1 MEENVRCLAQQPP
14 WCSLSP
20 TQLSTK
26 SKTASRDRALICGT
40 YRTSRDREAAAVSLD
55 EMTLLARSARA
66 EIVEVI
72 SQERKRPDSATYFGS
87 GKVEELKEL
96 ITLKA
101 ITIVMVD
108 AELSPVQARNLE
120 AKLEVKVLDRT
131 ELILDIFAQR
141 ARSREGRLQVELA
154 QLQYLM
160 PRLTG
165 KGVSLSRLGGGIGT
179 RGPGETKLETDR
191 RRIRTRVSVLK
202 ESIEHVRRERGTRR
216 EGRRRRDEPV
226 VSLVGYTNAGK
237 SSLFKALTG
246 EAKVEISDR
255 LFMTL
260 DPLMRGVR
268 IGERDNIILVD
279 TVGFIRSLPHGLVA
293 AFRATLEE
301 VIEADLVLHVVDGA
315 DPEMAEKEKAVREV
329 LEEIGAEESP
339 NRLIVVNKIDEA
351 DDAARMAL
359 RSERPDAVQVSALT
373 GEGLDGLKRRI
384 AETLDMLPRPV
395 TLRID
400 PKDERRIANVYRH
413 AKVLSQTRDEFG
425 QVVLEAEAST
435 RALLAIA

>member
-1 MEENVRCLAQQPP
+1 MSA
-14 WCSLSP
+14 
-20 TQLSTK
+20 K
-26 SKTASRDRALICGT
+26 SKTERHERALICGT
-40 YRTSRDREAAAVSLD
+40 YRTSRDREAAAISIE
-55 EMTLLARSARA
+55 EMTMLAKSAGA
-66 EIVEVI
+66 VIVEVI

-87 GKVEELKEL
+87 GKVDELKE
-96 ITLKA
+96 IAAEKKV
-101 ITIVMVD
+101 TIVMVD

-120 AKLEVKVLDRT
+120 AKLDVKVLDRT

-216 EGRRRRDEPV
+216 EGRRRRAEPV

-237 SSLFKALTG
+237 SSLFRALTG
-246 EAKVEISDR
+246 EEKVEISDR

-268 IGERDNIILVD
+268 IGERENIVLVD

-301 VIEADLVLHVVDGA
+301 VVEADLVLHVVDGC
-315 DPEMAEKEKAVREV
+315 DPELAAKEKAVRDV
-329 LEEIGAEESP
+329 LEEIGADEEP
-339 NRLIVVNKIDEA
+339 NRLTVINKIDGA
-351 DDAARMAL
+351 DEAARMAL
-359 RSERPDAVQVSALT
+359 RSERPEAVQVSALT
-373 GEGLDGLKRRI
+373 AEGLDVLKKRI
-384 AETLDMLPRPV
+384 AETLDMLPHPV

-400 PKDERRIANVYRH
+400 PKDERRIANVYRL
-413 AKVLSQTRDEFG
+413 AKVLSQTRDEYG
-425 QVVLEAEAST
+425 QVVLEAEASP

>member
-1 MEENVRCLAQQPP
+1 M
-14 WCSLSP
+14 
-20 TQLSTK
+20 STK
-26 SKTASRDRALICGT
+26 TKSTRHERALICGT
-40 YRTSRDREAAAVSLD
+40 FANNREREAAAASLE
-55 EMTLLARSARA
+55 EMTLLAESAGA
-66 EIVEVI
+66 EIVDVV

-87 GKVEELKEL
+87 GKVDELKAQVAE
-96 ITLKA
+96 KE

-120 AKLEVKVLDRT
+120 TAFEVKVLDRT

-165 KGVSLSRLGGGIGT
+165 KGTSLSRLGGGIGT

-191 RRIRTRVSVLK
+191 RRIRNRVAVLK
-202 ESIEHVRRERGTRR
+202 ASIEHVRRERGTRR
-216 EGRRRRDEPV
+216 EGRRRRAEPV

-237 SSLFKALTG
+237 SSLFGALTG
-246 EAKVEISDR
+246 EARVEISDR

-268 IGERDNIILVD
+268 IGERENIVLVD

-301 VIEADLVLHVVDGA
+301 VVEADLVLHVVDGS
-315 DPEMAEKEKAVREV
+315 DPEMADKERAVREV

-339 NRLIVVNKIDEA
+339 NRLVVINKIDGIDEA
-351 DDAARMAL
+351 SRMAL
-359 RSERPDAVQVSALT
+359 RAERPDAVQVSALT
-373 GEGLDGLKRRI
+373 GEGLGDLKGRI
-384 AETLDMLPRPV
+384 AVMLDMLPRPV
-395 TLRID
+395 TLRVD
-400 PKDERRIANVYRH
+400 PLDERRIASVYRH

-425 QVVLEAEAST
+425 QVVLEAEASA

>member
-1 MEENVRCLAQQPP
+1 M
-14 WCSLSP
+14 
-20 TQLSTK
+20 STK
-26 SKTASRDRALICGT
+26 TRTERHERALICGT
-40 YRTSRDREAAAVSLD
+40 YRTSRDREAAAISLE
-55 EMTLLARSARA
+55 EMTLLAKSARA

-87 GKVEELKEL
+87 GKVKELKEL
-96 ITLKA
+96 VAEKA

-160 PRLTG
+160 PRLAG

-191 RRIRTRVSVLK
+191 RRIRTRVSVLR

-216 EGRRRRDEPV
+216 EGRRRRAEPV

-246 EAKVEISDR
+246 EEKVEISDR

-268 IGERDNIILVD
+268 IGERENIVLVD

-301 VIEADLVLHVVDGA
+301 VIEADLIVHVVDGA
-315 DPEMAEKEKAVREV
+315 DPEMAQKEGAVREV

-339 NRLIVVNKIDEA
+339 NRLIVINKIDGA
-351 DDAARMAL
+351 DDAARLAL
-359 RSERPDAVQVSALT
+359 RSERPEAVQVSALT
-373 GEGLDGLKRRI
+373 GEGLEVLKRRI
-384 AETLDMLPRPV
+384 AEMLDLLPRPV

-400 PKDERRIANVYRH
+400 PKDERRIASVYRH

>member
-1 MEENVRCLAQQPP
+1 
-14 WCSLSP
+14 
-20 TQLSTK
+20 
-26 SKTASRDRALICGT
+26 
-40 YRTSRDREAAAVSLD
+40 
-55 EMTLLARSARA
+55 MTLLAKSAGA
-66 EIVEVI
+66 QIVDVL
-72 SQERKRPDSATYFGS
+72 SQERKRPDSATYFGA
-87 GKVEELKEL
+87 GKVDELREL
-96 ITLKA
+96 VTA
-101 ITIVMVD
+101 REITIVMVD

-216 EGRRRRDEPV
+216 AGRRRRAEPV

-237 SSLFKALTG
+237 SSLFRALTG
-246 EAKVEISDR
+246 EEKVEISDR

-268 IGERDNIILVD
+268 IGERENIVLVD
-279 TVGFIRSLPHGLVA
+279 TVGFIRHLPHGLVA

-301 VIEADLVLHVVDGA
+301 VVEADLVLHVVDGT
-315 DPEMAEKEKAVREV
+315 DPEMKDKEKAVREV
-329 LEEIGAEESP
+329 LEEIGADEAP
-339 NRLIVVNKIDEA
+339 NRLVVINKIDGA
-351 DDAARMAL
+351 DDAARLAL
-359 RSERPDAVQVSALT
+359 RSERPEAVQVSART
-373 GEGLDGLKRRI
+373 GEGLDALKRRI
-384 AETLDMLPRPV
+384 AEMLDLLPRPV

-400 PKDERRIANVYRH
+400 PGDERRIANVYRH
-413 AKVLSQTRDEFG
+413 ARVLSQTRDEFG
-425 QVVLEAEAST
+425 QLVLEAEASP

>member
-1 MEENVRCLAQQPP
+1 LN
-14 WCSLSP
+14 
-20 TQLSTK
+20 TK
-26 SKTASRDRALICGT
+26 TRTEAHERALICGT
-40 YRTSRDREAAAVSLD
+40 YRSSRERAAAASSLD
-55 EMTLLARSARA
+55 EMSLLAKSAGA
-66 EIVEVI
+66 LIVDVI
-72 SQERKRPDSATYFGS
+72 SQERKRPDSATYFGE
-87 GKVEELKEL
+87 GKVAELRDLVSLREV
-96 ITLKA
+96 
-101 ITIVMVD
+101 TIVMVD

-120 AKLEVKVLDRT
+120 ARLEVKVLDRT

-216 EGRRRRDEPV
+216 EGRRRRAEPV

-237 SSLFKALTG
+237 SSLFRALTG

-268 IGERDNIILVD
+268 IGERENIILVD
-279 TVGFIRSLPHGLVA
+279 TVGFIRHLPHGLVA

-301 VIEADLVLHVVDGA
+301 VVEADLVLHVVDA
-315 DPEMAEKEKAVREV
+315 TDPELPEKEKAVREV
-329 LEEIGAEESP
+329 LEEIGAEEAP
-339 NRLIVVNKIDEA
+339 NRLVVVNKIDGA
-351 DDAARMAL
+351 DEAARLAL
-359 RSERPDAVQVSALT
+359 RSERPDAVQVSAL
-373 GEGLDGLKRRI
+373 EGHGLTDLKQRI
-384 AETLDMLPRPV
+384 AEMLDLLPRPV
-395 TLRID
+395 TLTID
-400 PKDERRIANVYRH
+400 PLDERRIAKVYRH

-425 QVVLEAEAST
+425 QVVLEAEASS
-435 RALLAIA
+435 RALRAIA

>member
-1 MEENVRCLAQQPP
+1 MSA
-14 WCSLSP
+14 
-20 TQLSTK
+20 K
-26 SKTASRDRALICGT
+26 SKTERHERALICGT
-40 YRTSRDREAAAVSLD
+40 HRTSREREAAAISLE
-55 EMTLLARSARA
+55 EMKQLAQSAGA
-66 EIVEVI
+66 TIVDVI

-87 GKVEELKEL
+87 GKVDELKEL
-96 ITLKA
+96 VQQKEV
-101 ITIVMVD
+101 TIVMVD

-120 AKLEVKVLDRT
+120 TKLDVKVLDRT

-216 EGRRRRDEPV
+216 EGRRRRAEPV

-237 SSLFKALTG
+237 SSLFRALTG
-246 EAKVEISDR
+246 EEKVEVSDR

-268 IGERDNIILVD
+268 IGERENIVLVD

-301 VIEADLVLHVVDGA
+301 VVEADLVLHVIDGT
-315 DPEMAEKEKAVREV
+315 DPEMKEKEKAVREV

-339 NRLIVVNKIDEA
+339 NRLVVINKIDGA
-351 DDAARMAL
+351 DEAARLSL
-359 RSERPDAVQVSALT
+359 RAERPDAVQVSALT
-373 GEGLDGLKRRI
+373 GEGLEALKRTI

-395 TLRID
+395 TIRVD
-400 PKDERRIANVYRH
+400 PKDERRIASVYRH
-413 AKVLSQTRDEFG
+413 AKVLSQTRDEYG
-425 QVVLEAEAST
+425 QVVLEAEASP
-435 RALLAIA
+435 RALVAIA

>member
-1 MEENVRCLAQQPP
+1 
-14 WCSLSP
+14 
-20 TQLSTK
+20 
-26 SKTASRDRALICGT
+26 
-40 YRTSRDREAAAVSLD
+40 
-55 EMTLLARSARA
+55 MTLLAKSAGA
-66 EIVEVI
+66 LIVDVL
-72 SQERKRPDSATYFGS
+72 SQERKRPDSATYFGA
-87 GKVEELKEL
+87 GKVDELRELVTAKE
-96 ITLKA
+96 

-216 EGRRRRDEPV
+216 AGRRRRAEPV

-237 SSLFKALTG
+237 SSLFRALTG
-246 EAKVEISDR
+246 EEKVEISDR

-268 IGERDNIILVD
+268 IGERENIVLVD
-279 TVGFIRSLPHGLVA
+279 TVGFIRHLPHGLVA

-301 VIEADLVLHVVDGA
+301 VVEADLVLHVVDGT
-315 DPEMAEKEKAVREV
+315 DPEMKDKEKAVREV
-329 LEEIGAEESP
+329 LEEIGAEEAP
-339 NRLIVVNKIDEA
+339 NRLVVINKIDGA
-351 DDAARMAL
+351 DDAARLAL
-359 RSERPDAVQVSALT
+359 RSERPEAVQVSART
-373 GEGLDGLKRRI
+373 GEGLESLKRRI
-384 AETLDMLPRPV
+384 AEMLDLLPRPV

-400 PKDERRIANVYRH
+400 PGDERRIANVYRH
-413 AKVLSQTRDEFG
+413 ARVLSQTRDEFG
-425 QVVLEAEAST
+425 QLVLEAEASP

>member
-1 MEENVRCLAQQPP
+1 
-14 WCSLSP
+14 
-20 TQLSTK
+20 LSTK
-26 SKTASRDRALICGT
+26 QKTGARERALICGS
-40 YRTSRDREAAAVSLD
+40 YRSSRDRAQAAISLE
-55 EMTLLARSARA
+55 EMKLLAESAGA
-66 EIVEVI
+66 TVLDVVA
-72 SQERKRPDSATYFGS
+72 QERKRPDSATFFGS
-87 GKVEELKEL
+87 GKVVDLKQ
-96 ITLKA
+96 
-101 ITIVMVD
+101 IVDEKGATVVMID

-120 AKLEVKVLDRT
+120 NALEVKVLDRT

-165 KGVSLSRLGGGIGT
+165 KGVALSRLGGGIGT

-202 ESIEHVRRERGTRR
+202 QSIEHVRRERGTRR
-216 EGRRRRDEPV
+216 AGRKRRAEPV

-237 SSLFKALTG
+237 SSLFRALTG
-246 EAKVEISDR
+246 DAAVEVSAR

-268 IGERDNIILVD
+268 IGDHENIVLVD

-301 VIEADLVLHVVDGA
+301 VVEADLVLHVVDGT
-315 DPEMAEKEKAVREV
+315 DPEMAAKEKAVREV
-329 LEEIGAEESP
+329 LEEIGAEEAPS
-339 NRLIVVNKIDEA
+339 RLVVINKIDGAE
-351 DDAARMAL
+351 DAARLSL
-359 RSERPDAVQVSALT
+359 RADRPDAVQVSALT
-373 GEGLDGLKRRI
+373 GEGLEDLKRVI
-384 AETLDMLPRPV
+384 AERLDLLPRAV
-395 TLRID
+395 TFTVD
-400 PKDERRIANVYRH
+400 PLDERRIASVYRH
-413 AKVLSQTRDEFG
+413 AKVLSQTHDDAG
-425 QVVLEAEAST
+425 QVVLRAEAST

>member
-1 MEENVRCLAQQPP
+1 MADP
-14 WCSLSP
+14 
-20 TQLSTK
+20 LSTK
-26 SKTASRDRALICGT
+26 TRTERHERALICGT
-40 YRTSRDREAAAVSLD
+40 YRTSREREAAVVSLE
-55 EMTLLARSARA
+55 EMTLLAKSARA
-66 EIVEVI
+66 KIVEVI

-87 GKVEELKEL
+87 GKVDELKEL
-96 ITLKA
+96 VSEKA

-216 EGRRRRDEPV
+216 EGRRRRAEPV

-237 SSLFKALTG
+237 SSLFRALTG
-246 EAKVEISDR
+246 EEKVEISDR

-268 IGERDNIILVD
+268 IGERENIVLVD
-279 TVGFIRSLPHGLVA
+279 TVGFIRHLPHGLVA

-301 VIEADLVLHVVDGA
+301 VVEADLVIHVVDGT

-339 NRLIVVNKIDEA
+339 NRLVVINKIDGA
-351 DDAARMAL
+351 DDAARLAL
-359 RSERPDAVQVSALT
+359 RSERPDAVPLSALT
-373 GEGLDGLKRRI
+373 GEGLDVLKRRI
-384 AETLDMLPRPV
+384 AEMLDMLPRPV

-400 PKDERRIANVYRH
+400 PQDERRIANVYRH

-425 QVVLEAEAST
+425 QVVLQAEAST

>member
-1 MEENVRCLAQQPP
+1 
-14 WCSLSP
+14 
-20 TQLSTK
+20 
-26 SKTASRDRALICGT
+26 LICGT
-40 YRTSRDREAAAVSLD
+40 YRTSREREAAVTSLE
-55 EMTLLARSARA
+55 EMTLLAQSAGA
-66 EIVEVI
+66 LIVDVI

-87 GKVEELKEL
+87 GKVDEFKEL
-96 ITLKA
+96 VTEKA

-120 AKLEVKVLDRT
+120 AALEVKVLDRT

-165 KGVSLSRLGGGIGT
+165 KGASLSRLGGGIGT

-216 EGRRRRDEPV
+216 EGRRRRAEPV

-237 SSLFKALTG
+237 SSLFRALTG
-246 EAKVEISDR
+246 EERVEVSDR

-268 IGERDNIILVD
+268 IGERENLVLVD

-301 VIEADLVLHVVDGA
+301 VIEADLVLHVVDGS
-315 DPEMAEKEKAVREV
+315 DPGMAEKEKAVREV
-329 LEEIGAEESP
+329 LEEIGAEQAP
-339 NRLIVVNKIDEA
+339 NRLTVINKIDGA
-351 DDAARMAL
+351 DEAARLSL

-384 AETLDMLPRPV
+384 AEMLDMLPRSV
-395 TLRID
+395 TLRVD
-400 PKDERRIANVYRH
+400 PLDEKRIASVYRH

-425 QVVLEAEAST
+425 QVVLLAEAST

>member
-1 MEENVRCLAQQPP
+1 M
-14 WCSLSP
+14 
-20 TQLSTK
+20 STK
-26 SKTASRDRALICGT
+26 TKTRPHERALVCGT
-40 YRTSRDREAAAVSLD
+40 YRTSRDRDAAAVSME
-55 EMTLLARSARA
+55 EMTLLAKSAGA

-87 GKVEELKEL
+87 GKVDEFKDLVAA
-96 ITLKA
+96 KA
-101 ITIVMVD
+101 VTIVMVD

-120 AKLEVKVLDRT
+120 AKLELKVLDRT

-160 PRLTG
+160 PRLSG
-165 KGVSLSRLGGGIGT
+165 KGASLSRLGGGIGT

-216 EGRRRRDEPV
+216 EGRRRRAEPV

-237 SSLFKALTG
+237 SSLFSALTG

-268 IGERDNIILVD
+268 IGERENMILVD
-279 TVGFIRSLPHGLVA
+279 TVGFIRNLPHGLVA

-301 VIEADLVLHVVDGA
+301 VIEADLVLHVVDGT
-315 DPEMAEKEKAVREV
+315 DPEMVQKEKAVREV
-329 LEEIGAEESP
+329 LEEIGADEAP
-339 NRLIVVNKIDEA
+339 NRLMVINKIDGA
-351 DDAARMAL
+351 DVAARMAL
-359 RSERPDAVQVSALT
+359 RAGRPDAIQVSALS
-373 GEGLDGLKRRI
+373 GEGLEGLKQHI
-384 AETLDMLPRPV
+384 ALVLDMLPRPV

-400 PKDERRIANVYRH
+400 PLDERRIASVYRH
-413 AKVLSQTRDEFG
+413 AKVLSEIRDESG
-425 QVVLEAEAST
+425 QVVLEAEASS

>member
-1 MEENVRCLAQQPP
+1 
-14 WCSLSP
+14 LSA
-20 TQLSTK
+20 K
-26 SKTASRDRALICGT
+26 SKTERHERALICGT
-40 YRTSRDREAAAVSLD
+40 HRTSREREAAAISLE
-55 EMTLLARSARA
+55 EMKQLAQSAGA
-66 EIVEVI
+66 TIVDVI

-87 GKVEELKEL
+87 GKVDELKEL
-96 ITLKA
+96 VQQKEV
-101 ITIVMVD
+101 TIVMVD

-120 AKLEVKVLDRT
+120 TKLDVKVLDRT

-216 EGRRRRDEPV
+216 EGRRRRAEPV

-237 SSLFKALTG
+237 SSLFRALTG
-246 EAKVEISDR
+246 EEKVEVSDR

-268 IGERDNIILVD
+268 IGERENIVLVD

-301 VIEADLVLHVVDGA
+301 VVEADLVLHVIDGT
-315 DPEMAEKEKAVREV
+315 DPEMKEKEKAVREV

-339 NRLIVVNKIDEA
+339 NRLVVINKIDGA
-351 DDAARMAL
+351 DEAARLSL
-359 RSERPDAVQVSALT
+359 RAERPDAVQVSALT
-373 GEGLDGLKRRI
+373 GEGLEALKRTI

-395 TLRID
+395 TIRVD
-400 PKDERRIANVYRH
+400 PKDERRIASVYRH
-413 AKVLSQTRDEFG
+413 AKVLSQTRDEYG
-425 QVVLEAEAST
+425 QVVLEAEASP
-435 RALLAIA
+435 RALVAIA

>member
-1 MEENVRCLAQQPP
+1 M
-14 WCSLSP
+14 
-20 TQLSTK
+20 
-26 SKTASRDRALICGT
+26 ICGT
-40 YRTSRDREAAAVSLD
+40 YRTSREREASAISLH
-55 EMTLLARSARA
+55 EMRLLAKSAGA

-72 SQERKRPDSATYFGS
+72 AQERKRPDSATFFGR
-87 GKVEELKEL
+87 GKVEELKDL
-96 ITLKA
+96 VA
-101 ITIVMVD
+101 SQAVTIVMVD

-216 EGRRRRDEPV
+216 EGRRRREEPV

-246 EAKVEISDR
+246 EANVLISDR

-268 IGERDNIILVD
+268 IGERENIVLVD

-301 VIEADLVLHVVDGA
+301 VIEADLVLHVVDGT
-315 DPEMAEKEKAVREV
+315 DPEMAEKEKAVRQV
-329 LEEIGAEESP
+329 LEEIGAEDAP
-339 NRLIVVNKIDEA
+339 NRLIVINKIDGA
-351 DDAARMAL
+351 DEAARLAL
-359 RSERPDAVQVSALT
+359 RSERPDAVLVSAQT
-373 GEGLDGLKRRI
+373 REGLDALKRRI
-384 AETLDMLPRPV
+384 AETLDMVPRPV
-395 TLRID
+395 TLRMD
-400 PKDERRIANVYRH
+400 PLDERRIANVYRH

-425 QVVLEAEAST
+425 QVVLEAEASP

>member
-1 MEENVRCLAQQPP
+1 MSAK
-14 WCSLSP
+14 
-20 TQLSTK
+20 TK
-26 SKTASRDRALICGT
+26 TNRNERALICGT
-40 YRTSRDREAAAVSLD
+40 YRTSRERDAAAISMD
-55 EMTLLARSARA
+55 EMTLLARSAGA
-66 EIVEVI
+66 EVVDVI

-87 GKVEELKEL
+87 GKVDD
-96 ITLKA
+96 LKA
-101 ITIVMVD
+101 LAEEKGVTIVMVD

-131 ELILDIFAQR
+131 ELILDIFARR

-165 KGVSLSRLGGGIGT
+165 KGASLSRLGGGIGT

-202 ESIEHVRRERGTRR
+202 ESIEHVRRERNTRR
-216 EGRRRRDEPV
+216 EGRRRRAEPV

-237 SSLFKALTG
+237 SSLFRALTG
-246 EAKVEISDR
+246 EEKVEISDR

-268 IGERDNIILVD
+268 IGERENIILVD

-301 VIEADLVLHVVDGA
+301 VLEADLVLHVVDGT
-315 DPEMAEKEKAVREV
+315 DPEMAAKEKAVREV
-329 LEEIGAEESP
+329 LEEIGADESP
-339 NRLIVVNKIDEA
+339 NRLMVINKIDGA
-351 DDAARMAL
+351 DDAARLAL
-359 RSERPDAVQVSALT
+359 RSERPEAVQVSALT
-373 GEGLDGLKRRI
+373 GEGFGDLKRRI
-384 AETLDMLPRPV
+384 AETLDMFPRPV

-400 PKDERRIANVYRH
+400 PRDERRIASVYRH

>member
-1 MEENVRCLAQQPP
+1 MSA
-14 WCSLSP
+14 
-20 TQLSTK
+20 K
-26 SKTASRDRALICGT
+26 SKTGRHERALICGT
-40 YRTSRDREAAAVSLD
+40 YRTSREREAAAISLE
-55 EMTLLARSARA
+55 EMRLLAQSAGA
-66 EIVEVI
+66 TIVDVI
-72 SQERKRPDSATYFGS
+72 SLEIKRPDSATYFGS
-87 GKVEELKEL
+87 GKVDELKEMVQ
-96 ITLKA
+96 LKEV
-101 ITIVMVD
+101 TIVMID

-120 AKLEVKVLDRT
+120 TKLDVKVLDRT

-216 EGRRRRDEPV
+216 EGRRRRAEPV

-237 SSLFKALTG
+237 SSLFRALTG
-246 EAKVEISDR
+246 EEKVEISDR

-268 IGERDNIILVD
+268 IGERENIVLVD

-301 VIEADLVLHVVDGA
+301 VVEADLVLHVIDGT
-315 DPEMAEKEKAVREV
+315 DPEMKEKEKAVREV

-339 NRLIVVNKIDEA
+339 NRLVVINKIDGA
-351 DDAARMAL
+351 DEAARLSL
-359 RSERPDAVQVSALT
+359 RAERPDAVQLSALT
-373 GEGLDGLKRRI
+373 GEGLEALKRTI

-395 TLRID
+395 TIRVD
-400 PKDERRIANVYRH
+400 PKDERRIASVYRH

-425 QVVLEAEAST
+425 QVVLEAEASA
-435 RALLAIA
+435 RALAAIA

>member
-1 MEENVRCLAQQPP
+1 
-14 WCSLSP
+14 
-20 TQLSTK
+20 
-26 SKTASRDRALICGT
+26 
-40 YRTSRDREAAAVSLD
+40 
-55 EMTLLARSARA
+55 MTLLAKSAGA
-66 EIVEVI
+66 QIVDVL
-72 SQERKRPDSATYFGS
+72 SQERKRPDSATYFGA
-87 GKVEELKEL
+87 GKVDELRELVTAKE
-96 ITLKA
+96 

-216 EGRRRRDEPV
+216 AGRRRRAEPV

-237 SSLFKALTG
+237 SSLFRALTG
-246 EAKVEISDR
+246 EEKVEISDR

-268 IGERDNIILVD
+268 IGERENIVLVD
-279 TVGFIRSLPHGLVA
+279 TVGFIRHLPHGLVA

-301 VIEADLVLHVVDGA
+301 VVEADLVLHVVDGT
-315 DPEMAEKEKAVREV
+315 DPEMKDKEKAVREV
-329 LEEIGAEESP
+329 LEEIGAEEAP
-339 NRLIVVNKIDEA
+339 NRLVVINKIDGA
-351 DDAARMAL
+351 DDAARLAL
-359 RSERPDAVQVSALT
+359 RSERPEAVQVSALT
-373 GEGLDGLKRRI
+373 GEGLEALKRRT
-384 AETLDMLPRPV
+384 AEMLDLLPRPV

-400 PKDERRIANVYRH
+400 PGDERRIANVYRH
-413 AKVLSQTRDEFG
+413 ARVLSQTRDEFG
-425 QVVLEAEAST
+425 QLVLEAEASP

>member
-1 MEENVRCLAQQPP
+1 MR
-14 WCSLSP
+14 
-20 TQLSTK
+20 
-26 SKTASRDRALICGT
+26 
-40 YRTSRDREAAAVSLD
+40 
-55 EMTLLARSARA
+55 LLAKSAGA
-66 EIVEVI
+66 EIVVVI
-72 SQERKRPDSATYFGS
+72 AQERKRPDSATFFGR
-87 GKVEELKEL
+87 GKVEELKDL
-96 ITLKA
+96 VASKA
-101 ITIVMVD
+101 VTIVMVD

-120 AKLEVKVLDRT
+120 TKLEVKVLDRT

-216 EGRRRRDEPV
+216 EGRRRREEPV

-246 EAKVEISDR
+246 EANVEISDR

-268 IGERDNIILVD
+268 IGERENIVLVD

-301 VIEADLVLHVVDGA
+301 VIEADLVLHVVDGT
-315 DPEMAEKEKAVREV
+315 DPEMTEKEKAVREV
-329 LEEIGAEESP
+329 LEEIGAEDAP
-339 NRLIVVNKIDEA
+339 NRLTVINKIDGA
-351 DDAARMAL
+351 DEAARLAL
-359 RSERPDAVQVSALT
+359 RSERPDAVLVSAQT
-373 GEGLDGLKRRI
+373 REGLDVLKRRI
-384 AETLDMLPRPV
+384 AETLDMVPRPV
-395 TLRID
+395 TLRMD
-400 PKDERRIANVYRH
+400 PLDERRIANVYRH

-425 QVVLEAEAST
+425 QVVLEAEASP

>member
-1 MEENVRCLAQQPP
+1 M
-14 WCSLSP
+14 
-20 TQLSTK
+20 STK
-26 SKTASRDRALICGT
+26 IRTERHERALICGT
-40 YRTSRDREAAAVSLD
+40 YRTSRERAQAAISLE
-55 EMTLLARSARA
+55 EMTLLAKSAGA
-66 EIVEVI
+66 EIVDVI

-96 ITLKA
+96 AALKRV
-101 ITIVMVD
+101 TIVMVD

-120 AKLEVKVLDRT
+120 AGLDLKVLDRT
-131 ELILDIFAQR
+131 ELILDIFARR

-216 EGRRRRDEPV
+216 EGRRRRAEPV

-237 SSLFKALTG
+237 SSLFQALTG

-268 IGERDNIILVD
+268 IGERENIVLVD

-301 VIEADLVLHVVDGA
+301 VIEADLIIHVVDGT
-315 DPEMAEKEKAVREV
+315 DPEMVEKEKAVREV

-339 NRLIVVNKIDEA
+339 NRLIVINKIDGA
-351 DDAARMAL
+351 DDAARLVL
-359 RSERPDAVQVSALT
+359 RSERAEAVQVSALT
-373 GEGLDGLKRRI
+373 GEGLGVLKRRI

-395 TLRID
+395 TLRVD

>member
-1 MEENVRCLAQQPP
+1 MSA
-14 WCSLSP
+14 
-20 TQLSTK
+20 K
-26 SKTASRDRALICGT
+26 SKTESNERALICGT
-40 YRTSRDREAAAVSLD
+40 YRTSRDRAAALVSIE
-55 EMTLLARSARA
+55 EMTMLAKSAGA
-66 EIVEVI
+66 AIVDVI

-87 GKVEELKEL
+87 GKVDELKEMVAE
-96 ITLKA
+96 KKV
-101 ITIVMVD
+101 TIVMVD

-120 AKLEVKVLDRT
+120 AKLDVKVLDRT

-216 EGRRRRDEPV
+216 EGRRRRAEPV

-237 SSLFKALTG
+237 SSLFRALTG
-246 EAKVEISDR
+246 EEKVEVSDR

-268 IGERDNIILVD
+268 IGERENIVLVD

-301 VIEADLVLHVVDGA
+301 VVEADLVLHVVDGC
-315 DPEMAEKEKAVREV
+315 DPELAAKEKAVREV
-329 LEEIGAEESP
+329 LEEIGADETP
-339 NRLIVVNKIDEA
+339 NRLAVINKIDGA
-351 DDAARMAL
+351 DEAARMAL

-373 GEGLDGLKRRI
+373 GEGLDVLKRRI

-400 PKDERRIANVYRH
+400 PGDDRRIANVYRL
-413 AKVLSQTRDEFG
+413 AKVLSQTRDEYG
-425 QVVLEAEAST
+425 QVVLEAEASP